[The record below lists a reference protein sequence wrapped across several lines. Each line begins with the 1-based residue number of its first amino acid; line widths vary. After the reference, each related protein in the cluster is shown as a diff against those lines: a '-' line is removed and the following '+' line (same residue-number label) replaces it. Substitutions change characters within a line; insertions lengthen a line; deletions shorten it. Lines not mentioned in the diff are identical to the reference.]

1 MKIKEIMT
9 ENVQVIHPTDT
20 LKTAAQ
26 KMRDRNIG
34 FLPVVEGDEL
44 LGVLTDRDLVVRA
57 MAEGQ
62 KLNMTIGRDFPT
74 SPGVYIFEDEQVG
87 QAADLMRLHRIRR
100 LVVLGRDDGN
110 ITGIVSL
117 GDLAIDSVPDM
128 AGDVLRV
135 VSSELVKTH

>member
-9 ENVQVIHPTDT
+9 EGVEVIHPTDT

-62 KLNMTIGRDFPT
+62 KLNMTIGRDFAT
-74 SPGVYIFEDEQVG
+74 SPGVYIFEDEEVG

-128 AGDVLRV
+128 AGGVLRV

>member
-9 ENVQVIHPTDT
+9 EDVEVIHPTDT

-74 SPGVYIFEDEQVG
+74 SPGVYIFEDEEVR
-87 QAADLMRLHRIRR
+87 QAADLMRQHRIRR

-128 AGDVLRV
+128 AGGVLRV

>member
-9 ENVQVIHPTDT
+9 EDVEVIHPTDT

-62 KLNMTIGRDFPT
+62 KLNMTIGRDFAT
-74 SPGVYIFEDEQVG
+74 SPGVYIFEDEEVG
-87 QAADLMRLHRIRR
+87 QAADLMRQHRIRR

-117 GDLAIDSVPDM
+117 GDLAIDGVPDM
-128 AGDVLRV
+128 AGGVLRV